1 MAEAAFMAGNR
12 LGDLAS
18 IVEDLD
24 AMGRLVR
31 VRSEVDPHLELA
43 GVAARFEG
51 GPRAVLFEDVKGHD
65 APVLTGLYWSR
76 ELLAALMQREEDTL
90 AQYVSGCIGEW
101 QRRPVAPIMI
111 EHGPIYEG

>member
-1 MAEAAFMAGNR
+1 MAGNR
-12 LGDLAS
+12 LSDLAS

-51 GPRAVLFEDVKGHD
+51 GPVQCS
-65 APVLTGLYWSR
+65 SR
-76 ELLAALMQREEDTL
+76 TSRDT
-90 AQYVSGCIGEW
+90 A
-101 QRRPVAPIMI
+101 RRC
-111 EHGPIYEG
+111 